1 LERIFEV
8 AVVKNV
14 PSLLATYRMQR
25 LFPQGRAAIICPVD
39 HGLIF
44 PRALMKGLESPVDV
58 VNRLIEHGATGFMM
72 SPGLVKQ
79 TQVEMGQ
86 ASHLSRV
93 MALDGFYEL
102 TNASEG
108 VGTLLATVE
117 DAVRLGVDCVK
128 LLMPWNVS
136 TQEKTKLV
144 ERLGK
149 VVSDAAPWQMP
160 VMIAPVLLGD
170 PRSPA
175 VIAAEYEVARI
186 AYDIGADIIKIAF
199 PGAETTAKLV
209 EELKVPLV
217 IAGGPMTGSY
227 ADAVREVQETVAAGA
242 QGLIVGRNVWS
253 REPAEAARMMA
264 ELVRIASQYHRPLW

>member
-1 LERIFEV
+1 MKGSFSV
-8 AVVKNV
+8 SVVKNTSNLV
-14 PSLLATYRMQR
+14 STYRMQR
-25 LFPQGRAAIICPVD
+25 LFPRNQVAIICPVD

-44 PRALMKGLESPVDV
+44 PRALMKGLEDPVAV
-58 VNRLIEHGATGFMM
+58 INRLTAQGATGFMM

-86 ASHLSRV
+86 AARLSRV
-93 MALDGFYEL
+93 MAVDGFYEL
-102 TNASEG
+102 TNAKEG
-108 VGTLLATVE
+108 IGTLLATIE
-117 DAVRLGVDCVK
+117 DALRLGVDCVK
-128 LLMPWNVS
+128 MLMPWNVS
-136 TQEKTKLV
+136 AREKAKLV

-149 VVSDAAPWQMP
+149 IVSDAARWQMP
-160 VMIAPVLLGD
+160 VMIEPVLLGA
-170 PRSPA
+170 PRNA
-175 VIAAEYEVARI
+175 GVVREEFEVARI

-209 EELKVPLV
+209 AELKVPLV

-227 ADAVREVQETVAAGA
+227 ADAVREIEEAVAAGA

-264 ELVRIASQYHRPLW
+264 DLTRIASERHVKLG

>member
-1 LERIFEV
+1 MS
-8 AVVKNV
+8 AVKNTPNLV
-14 PSLLATYRMQR
+14 STYRMQR
-25 LFPQGRAAIICPVD
+25 LFPRHQAAVICPVD

-44 PRALMKGLESPVDV
+44 PRALMKGLEDPVAV
-58 VNRLIEHGATGFMM
+58 MNRLTTQGATGFMM

-79 TQVEMGQ
+79 TQAEMGQ
-86 ASHLSRV
+86 APHLSRV
-93 MALDGFYEL
+93 MALDGFYEM
-102 TNASEG
+102 TNAKEG

-136 TQEKTKLV
+136 AREKTKLV

-149 VVSDAAPWQMP
+149 VVSEAARWQMP
-160 VMIAPVLLGD
+160 VMIEPVLLGD
-170 PRSPA
+170 PRSA
-175 VIAAEYEVARI
+175 KVVEAEFETARI

-209 EELKVPLV
+209 VELKLPLV

-227 ADAVREVQETVAAGA
+227 ADAVREIEQAVAAGA

-253 REPAEAARMMA
+253 REPSEAARMMA
-264 ELVRIASQYHRPLW
+264 DLTRIASERHVKLW